1 MDVDELR
8 LSLVDEDREKDEE
21 EEGESKQLNASGGGG
36 GGGAIWR
43 RIEEGADLANSILD
57 RISTFARAH
66 MDVMDGRMGVWKDD
80 RVCEH
85 A

>member
-21 EEGESKQLNASGGGG
+21 EEGESKQPNASGG

>member
-21 EEGESKQLNASGGGG
+21 EEGESKQLNASGGG

-66 MDVMDGRMGVWKDD
+66 MDVMDGQMGVWKDD